1 MPVDLDIMDHK
12 ILGPAIRKGIAEGRA
27 QGVEQGIAEGLEKGM
42 EKGME
47 AEARQFLRQLVER
60 RFGALPPWAEKRLG
74 GASREEAEELGL
86 KFVDAKSLEEIFR

>member
-42 EKGME
+42 E

-74 GASREEAEELGL
+74 EASREEAEELGL